1 MERRLPRAR
10 VVACGFV
17 CAAALVCTAA
27 YVSGREGPVTV
38 QARIAKASSETKSGG
53 RKPEGLANVVVW
65 LTPQDRAGNAAI
77 GQRKRAQLV
86 QKDKSFEPHV
96 LVVRTGDTVDFPN
109 RDPFFHNVFSLF
121 DGKRFDLGLYEAGAT
136 NSARFDRAGVSF
148 LFCNIHPEM
157 SAVIVSVD
165 TPYYGI
171 SDHGGRVTIGDVA
184 DGRYEMHVW
193 YERSLADELKGLTRS
208 LTISGSARTLEP
220 IEIVENAAF
229 SSAHKNKYG
238 QEYATPPSAPYSRP

>member
-1 MERRLPRAR
+1 VERRLLRAR

-17 CAAALVCTAA
+17 CSAALICTAA
-27 YVSGREGPVTV
+27 YVYGREGPVTV

-65 LTPQDRAGNAAI
+65 LTPQDRAGNAAT
-77 GQRKRAQLV
+77 GQRKRVQLV
-86 QKDKSFEPHV
+86 QKDKSFEPHI
-96 LVVRTGDTVDFPN
+96 LVVRSGDTVDFPN

-171 SDHGGRVTIGDVA
+171 SDRGGRITIGDVA